1 MEINILNKIK
11 YFFNIDIS
19 ISEKE
24 LFENNKNSKFEENL
38 YYMENKEKLDDF
50 KRLGVLV
57 TKIRDYSISKEEFLE
72 YKDLLIKW
80 TSIHLKEYSNM
91 ISKLDFT
98 EDELINKIE
107 KYSETNHNERMLI
120 ETFIGSVSGA
130 TMSAQI
136 NFIKD
141 YKTKK
146 NGKNKVK

>member
-1 MEINILNKIK
+1 
-11 YFFNIDIS
+11 
-19 ISEKE
+19 
-24 LFENNKNSKFEENL
+24 
-38 YYMENKEKLDDF
+38 MENKEKLDDF

>member
-57 TKIRDYSISKEEFLE
+57 TKIRDYSISKEEFLG
-72 YKDLLIKW
+72 L
-80 TSIHLKEYSNM
+80 S
-91 ISKLDFT
+91 
-98 EDELINKIE
+98 
-107 KYSETNHNERMLI
+107 
-120 ETFIGSVSGA
+120 
-130 TMSAQI
+130 
-136 NFIKD
+136 
-141 YKTKK
+141 
-146 NGKNKVK
+146 